1 MRHARRIATG
11 CLAAVL
17 LSACRT
23 TPPPA
28 PAGAP
33 RTARVDLLALDL
45 TICGRCIGTSDNLD
59 RALGVARDR
68 LRAEGIDV
76 EVRKTV
82 VTTEEQ
88 AERLRFLSSP
98 TIRVDGRD
106 IAFELRE
113 NECRDCGDLCGS
125 DGSVDCRVWVW
136 RGREY
141 LDAPVEMIVDAV
153 VRAAREPPR
162 AAAATPPPFV
172 LPDNL
177 RRFFRAR
184 ASAGG
189 TGAAGAAR

>member
-1 MRHARRIATG
+1 MRHARRIAAG

-17 LSACRT
+17 LCACRT
-23 TPPPA
+23 APPPA
-28 PAGAP
+28 PGGAP
-33 RTARVDLLALDL
+33 RTVRVDLLALDL
-45 TICGRCIGTSDNLD
+45 TTCGRCAGTSGNLD
-59 RALGVARDR
+59 RALDVARDR

-76 EVRKTV
+76 EVQKTV

-88 AERLRFLSSP
+88 AVRLRFLSSP

-125 DGSVDCRVWVW
+125 DGGVDCRVWVW

-141 LDAPVEMIVDAV
+141 LDAPVPMIVDAV
-153 VRAAREPPR
+153 VREAREPAR
-162 AAAATPPPFV
+162 AAASPPPPFV

-184 ASAGG
+184 ASNGG
-189 TGAAGAAR
+189 TDAVGVAR